1 MKLIS
6 AKLIT
11 IIGIILMLGTI
22 MISDFTLSS
31 NTFYQNVTI
40 SPHSTYYGT
49 VGKSTLIDIK
59 YSKPLNVTYYG
70 GPVFDVRTEK
80 IASATAFVITNNY
93 SYTQEVQAEEIVVPA
108 YMQYEYISMTVG
120 IFLFII
126 GLFFSALKKLKKVQ

>member
-1 MKLIS
+1 MKPFS

-11 IIGIILMLGTI
+11 ILGLVLILGTI

-31 NTFYQNVTI
+31 NTLYHNVTI
-40 SPHSTYYGT
+40 LPHSTYYGT

-70 GPVFDVRTEK
+70 GPVFNLRTEK

-93 SYTQEVQAEEIVVPA
+93 SSTQQVQAEEITVPP
-108 YMQYEYISMTVG
+108 YIQYEYISMTAG
-120 IFLFII
+120 IFLFLT
-126 GLFFSALKKLKKVQ
+126 GLFLSILKKLKKAQ